1 MCDEKS
7 PAIRK
12 TTNCPCAQ
20 ASDSEV
26 EVATVPGREPG
37 TAFTVRVET
46 SQDGYLRIEQRHYS
60 AAIGWYTQK
69 SFCLPAEVAHALM
82 PELRK
87 ATCLLPRRQRAA
99 VGAEHSLAFTPA
111 LPHDDTLPLRR
122 DA

>member
-1 MCDEKS
+1 MCDDES
-7 PAIRK
+7 PKILK

-20 ASDSEV
+20 ASGTEE

-87 ATCLLPRRQRAA
+87 ATCLLPRRQVVTAD
-99 VGAEHSLAFTPA
+99 AERRLTFTPA
-111 LPHDDTLPLRR
+111 LPHDDSLPLRR